1 MDIVEKVVEA
11 VSTVGFPIVCVL
23 MLFYL
28 FYKEMEDRKQRDAQF
43 TALLERNTAAINSL
57 ESLVKTLHDMEV
69 KK

>member
-1 MDIVEKVVEA
+1 MEIVEKVVEA

-28 FYKEMEDRKQRDAQF
+28 FYKEMEDRKQRDSQF

-57 ESLVKTLHDMEV
+57 ESLVKTLHDMEA
-69 KK
+69 KR